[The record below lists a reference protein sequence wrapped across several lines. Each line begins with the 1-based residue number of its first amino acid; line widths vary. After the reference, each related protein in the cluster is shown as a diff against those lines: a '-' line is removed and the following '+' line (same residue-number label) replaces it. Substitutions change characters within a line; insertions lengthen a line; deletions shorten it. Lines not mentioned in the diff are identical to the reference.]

1 MDVDQGTYPF
11 VTSSNCSP
19 AGIASGA
26 GVGPLDVNYILGVV
40 KAYVTRVG
48 EGPMP
53 TEIYDPI
60 GEEIAKKGGEVGATT
75 GRPRR
80 CGWFDAVTVKRIIK
94 SNNVSALCLTKIDV
108 LDFLDTIKICVD
120 YNYRDGSND
129 YAECMDLEAVEPK
142 YIECKG
148 WETPLKGI
156 NRYEDLPLEAIEFI
170 KKVEEVCELP
180 VDIISTGPDD
190 EGTIVVNEDI

>member
-1 MDVDQGTYPF
+1 M
-11 VTSSNCSP
+11 TSSNCSP

-53 TEIYDPI
+53 TEIHDPI
-60 GEEIAKKGGEVGATT
+60 GEEIAEKGGEVGATT

-120 YNYRDGSND
+120 YSYKDGSNN
-129 YAECMDLEAVEPK
+129 YAECMDLDTVEPK

-148 WETPLKGI
+148 WKTPLKGI
-156 NRYEDLPLEAIEFI
+156 NRSEDLPLEAIEFI
-170 KKVEEVCELP
+170 KKIEEVCELP
-180 VDIISTGPDD
+180 VDIVSTGPDD
-190 EGTIVVNEDI
+190 MGTILINKDI